1 MDCRQVT
8 FSPEKSQQRIDN
20 ALQVFP
26 RKLLMRLLAFALH
39 LLGARRKEV
48 AALVE
53 MPEESVK
60 TLLRLVSLDGF
71 AALRDRRCGASVTRQ
86 ANRPTMRL
94 SRRPAAEG
102 RDHSAVG
109 RPGGHRTAHLQRRLG
124 RAGERADRLGVVGP
138 NGPLA
143 SPSPWAD
150 HDPRHTPPTGG
161 VTKKPSNG
169 SLLRPSG
176 AYRHHSHV
184 ERHAPAW
191 WCQRLSRG
199 TARAANLAAVAPS
212 SDRRIGRCA
221 GCAQHHRSRARLLAQ
236 YRAPLDCASQGNRG
250 ARGSCP
256 VGAPGHLPA
265 GGAAA
270 HRGVL
275 LPNPATARRRKM
287 DTAMGRAPSAG
298 GHEHRR
304 WVLVKSFDHCVK
316 I

>member
-1 MDCRQVT
+1 LT
-8 FSPEKSQQRIDN
+8 
-20 ALQVFP
+20 A
-26 RKLLMRLLAFALH
+26 
-39 LLGARRKEV
+39 
-48 AALVE
+48 
-53 MPEESVK
+53 
-60 TLLRLVSLDGF
+60 
-71 AALRDRRCGASVTRQ
+71 
-86 ANRPTMRL
+86 
-94 SRRPAAEG
+94 SRRFVTGDVAQALLDKRIGQRCDDRVGPRQKAEIIQQWAARAVTG
-102 RDHSAVG
+102 QRTSSAV
-109 RPGGHRTAHLQRRLG
+109 
-124 RAGERADRLGVVGP
+124 
-138 NGPLA
+138 LA
-143 SPSPWAD
+143 EQ
-150 HDPRHTPPTGG
+150 
-161 VTKKPSNG
+161 VN
-169 SLLRPSG
+169 
-176 AYRHHSHV
+176 
-184 ERHAPAW
+184 APAW
-191 WCQRLSRG
+191 WCQRLSRR